1 MAGRIVDAH
10 ETEIIRQTLKLL
22 QTEHGITYQEMESSL
37 SGLTANREAQDYAA
51 SIGFNWKFLAFGYD
65 AKSINAFANDKR
77 QTTNNRGTLGALY
90 VWLNYRHHDT
100 YRFVESDVF
109 IPENEPFVDI
119 ARKHFGRSPPTSKDI
134 KTLTGFYKF
143 YRPFYRD
150 PNNQI
155 MLCSLE
161 IGKEGI
167 PNYDCFLHM
176 KYEGP
181 TGRDVSV
188 VAKGKIVPIHGRAF
202 ALLSVGKNGVFY
214 LYFDKFNRDGDTELV
229 LLAEGT
235 LLGSRDDRQSTA
247 LPFVAERVD
256 ERVEPKVIARDHNLP
271 PYVSERLAYGAV
283 HWERYPPVTKRE
295 GEEKESV
302 A

>member
-1 MAGRIVDAH
+1 MAERIVDAH

-22 QTEHGITYQEMESSL
+22 QTEHGVTYRAIELGLLALRKNQE
-37 SGLTANREAQDYAA
+37 AKKYAA
-51 SIGFNWKFLAFGYD
+51 SIGFEWQSLAFDYD
-65 AKSINAFANDKR
+65 EKSINAFANDKR
-77 QTTNNRGTLGALY
+77 QKTNNKGTLSALY
-90 VWLNYRHHDT
+90 VWLKFNHQDVYN
-100 YRFVESDVF
+100 FVESDVF
-109 IPENEPFVDI
+109 IPENEPFVYI
-119 ARKHFGRSPPTSKDI
+119 ARKHFGRTSPTSKFI
-134 KTLTGFYKF
+134 KELAGIYKF

-161 IGKEGI
+161 IGKEGSQ
-167 PNYDCFLHM
+167 NYDCMLHM

-256 ERVEPKVIARDHNLP
+256 ERVEPKVIPRDNNLP

-283 HWERYPPVTKRE
+283 HWERYPPEQKAV
-295 GEEKESV
+295 GIEKESV
-302 A
+302 V